1 MKNFYAIFI
10 LSLFAAAAYAGQSA
24 NLEEQNPSEAAQACE
39 SQKAEIIPSDALSE
53 KQALSKFLREIFDAK
68 SDKDQ
73 SGIWA
78 KYINY
83 RKKFPQSLTAKDK
96 LSGKII
102 RFFNNGD
109 TFDCGT
115 EEELPVKI
123 SIPKRRTILSE
134 IPSSYQIRY
143 RFDSD
148 KDEELSDTE
157 MFKLLIELHYILQKA
172 ATNQEREL
180 LIERYA
186 NAITSQEFANEFSI
200 NWGKDSSFRIVKDP
214 QTGRWSAP
222 DEAPIKRHLIGR
234 HPSQTV
240 FQEKL
245 KDEKYFIN
253 AMKILSR
260 TNPFLRA
267 EKIEEL
273 LNSDF
278 GLEEIN
284 SKQPILIHF
293 VEYINEKS
301 ELASIPVF
309 KTDPL
314 STTQMLSD
322 FSKENAARFTES
334 ELAEY
339 KNYKKPE

>member
-1 MKNFYAIFI
+1 MKSFYAVLI
-10 LSLFAAAAYAGQSA
+10 LFALAAISHANQS
-24 NLEEQNPSEAAQACE
+24 QPSSTAQACE
-39 SQKAEIIPSDALSE
+39 LKKPEIIASDAFSE

-68 SDKDQ
+68 SDKEQ
-73 SGIWA
+73 SDIWL
-78 KYINY
+78 KYQNY
-83 RKKFPQSLTAKDK
+83 RKKFPKTLTAKDK
-96 LSGKII
+96 NSGKIM

-115 EEELPVKI
+115 DEELPTKI
-123 SIPKRRTILSE
+123 SIPKRKTILSK

-143 RFDSD
+143 RFDAD
-148 KDEELSDTE
+148 KDDELSDTE

-172 ATNQEREL
+172 ATNQDREL

-200 NWGKDSSFRIVKDP
+200 TWGKDSSFRIVKNP
-214 QTGRWSAP
+214 ATGRWSAP
-222 DEAPIKRHLIGR
+222 DEAPIKRHAIGS
-234 HPSQTV
+234 HPSQTI
-240 FQEKL
+240 FQEKI
-245 KDEKYFIN
+245 KDEKYFMG

-278 GLEEIN
+278 EIEEIN
-284 SKQPILIHF
+284 SKQPMLIEF

-314 STTQMLSD
+314 KTTQMLSD
-322 FSKENAARFTES
+322 FSKENASRFTES

-339 KNYKKPE
+339 KNYKKSE

>member
-1 MKNFYAIFI
+1 MKSLYAIFI
-10 LSLFAAAAYAGQSA
+10 LSAFPFFIYAGEA
-24 NLEEQNPSEAAQACE
+24 NLENPQTPKTAQARE
-39 SQKAEIIPSDALSE
+39 TKEAGSIPSGALAE
-53 KQALSKFLREIFDAK
+53 KQALSRFLREIFDAK
-68 SDKDQ
+68 SGKEQ
-73 SGIWA
+73 SEIWE

-83 RKKFPQSLTAKDK
+83 RKKFPQNLTAKDK
-96 LSGKII
+96 NSGKII

-115 EEELPVKI
+115 DEELPAKI
-123 SIPKRRTILSE
+123 SIPKRKTILSE
-134 IPSSYQIRY
+134 LPSSYQIRY

-148 KDEELSDTE
+148 KDNELSDTE

-172 ATNQEREL
+172 ATNHDREL

-186 NAITSQEFANEFSI
+186 NAITTQELASEFSI
-200 NWGKDSSFRIVKDP
+200 NWGRDSSFRILKDP
-214 QTGRWSAP
+214 KTGRWSAP
-222 DEAPIKRHLIGR
+222 DEAPIKRHSIGM
-234 HPSQTV
+234 HPSQTI
-240 FQEKL
+240 FKEKI

-267 EKIEEL
+267 AKIEEL

-278 GLEEIN
+278 ELEEIN
-284 SKQPILIHF
+284 SKQPVLIQF
-293 VEYINEKS
+293 IEYINEKS

-314 STTQMLSD
+314 ETTQMLSD
-322 FSKENAARFTES
+322 FSKENASRFTEA
-334 ELAEY
+334 ELEEY
-339 KNYKKPE
+339 KNYKKSE